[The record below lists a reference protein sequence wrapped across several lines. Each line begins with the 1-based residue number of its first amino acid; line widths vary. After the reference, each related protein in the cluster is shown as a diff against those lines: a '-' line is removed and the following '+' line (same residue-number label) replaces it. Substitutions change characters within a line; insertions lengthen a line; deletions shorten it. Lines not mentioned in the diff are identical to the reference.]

1 MTGSIPRSAI
11 FADRRRIDDIA
22 ESTPGLPVPALTA
35 ALAVFDYRSISH
47 AEVAREAVAHAV
59 TALSDALD
67 VTFSPAKEETAG
79 DFTPRYVRE
88 AWLASGLK
96 VVIISRV
103 DTAGDGDGTGAQV
116 PELASVA

>member
-11 FADRRRIDDIA
+11 FADRRRVDDIA
-22 ESTPGLPVPALTA
+22 DSTPGLPVPALTA
-35 ALAVFDYRSISH
+35 ALAVFDYRSIPH

-59 TALSDALD
+59 AALSDALG
-67 VTFSPAKEETAG
+67 VTFSPPREEIAG
-79 DFTPRYVRE
+79 DFAPRYLRE

-103 DTAGDGDGTGAQV
+103 SLADGQDEHDDAR
-116 PELASVA
+116 ELVSAA